1 MIVIRDARVED
12 ARGVAAVHIS
22 SWQEAYRGLLPAD
35 VLSGLSVDRREQDWT
50 RILGSPSAQR
60 ATLVAADGDTVLG
73 FASMGP
79 SRNGSASEAAG
90 ELYAFYVDPGRWRE
104 CIGSRLHSAA
114 IQRLTALGFVNA
126 TLWVLVGNDRAL
138 AFYRH
143 VGWAR
148 DGQTKTDRG
157 PGGVDLHEQRMHR
170 RLPSG

>member
-12 ARGVAAVHIS
+12 ARGLAAVHIS

-35 VLSGLSVDRREQDWT
+35 VLAGLSVDRRKQDWT
-50 RILGSPSAQR
+50 RILGSPSTQR
-60 ATLVAADGDTVLG
+60 ATLVAADDATVPG
-73 FASMGP
+73 FASIGP
-79 SRNGSASEAAG
+79 NRDGAANEATG

-104 CIGSRLHSAA
+104 GIGSRLHSAA
-114 IQRLTALGFVNA
+114 IQRLAALGFVNGA
-126 TLWVLVGNDRAL
+126 LWVLVGNDRAL

-170 RLPSG
+170 RLRNG